1 MPYGNQGRLGDRI
14 DPRLMMADYSGFAN
28 AGMIKGQALSGLGQ
42 TAGDAIKLR
51 GDQNKFI
58 SKSEKLA
65 KDIAELIPELEP
77 QATAALQAMNNPDA
91 SHRDRLAMAESIKE
105 TLQIGMMGIQNQREK
120 EMMALQKA
128 AMAARGKAQQAP
140 GMKIGPMQ
148 EYTDRDGVTRQ
159 FQVVS
164 FNGQDTL
171 MTPEEAMRMSRN
183 VQGAIG
189 LSDVIKSP
197 EGPWS
202 GVPFEDPSKLN
213 QQALGIPK
221 DQDLG
226 VILPSPKEKW
236 EELPGGRQVNLVTGK
251 IESAGASGEN
261 TYKLNLKTRTE
272 AISDARD
279 MFLSGNMMGAKSI
292 LTSLGIKNITGLPM
306 NDIEITKFFS
316 SPLGN
321 EESDVAIDPND
332 PAAAQKALLKLRQGK

>member
-1 MPYGNQGRLGDRI
+1 
-14 DPRLMMADYSGFAN
+14 
-28 AGMIKGQALSGLGQ
+28 
-42 TAGDAIKLR
+42 
-51 GDQNKFI
+51 
-58 SKSEKLA
+58 
-65 KDIAELIPELEP
+65 
-77 QATAALQAMNNPDA
+77 
-91 SHRDRLAMAESIKE
+91 MAESIKE

-197 EGPWS
+197 EGPWG

-213 QQALGIPK
+213 QQALGIPN

-226 VILPSPKEKW
+226 VILPSP
-236 EELPGGRQVNLVTGK
+236 PD
-251 IESAGASGEN
+251 AGED
-261 TYKLNLKTRTE
+261 TYKRNLKTRQDALAE
-272 AISDARD
+272 ARD
-279 MFLSGNMMGAKSI
+279 IFMSGNVMEAKAI
-292 LTSLGIKNITGLPM
+292 LTSLGIKNMMGLPM
-306 NDIEITKFFS
+306 NDTEIKKFFS
-316 SPLGN
+316 SPQGN